1 MESMGILGFFF
12 GLVAFAYAHKSKADI
27 AKLEQDIE
35 GLKAMLKQIQTDKS

>member
-35 GLKAMLKQIQTDKS
+35 GLKAMLEKIQMDKS

>member
-27 AKLEQDIE
+27 AKLE
-35 GLKAMLKQIQTDKS
+35 